1 MHRIAAHLPDY
12 DRFVT
17 FCLGAAGY
25 GLLEYLYRGRTHWT
39 MLLAGGAALVL
50 LRGLNRRMAG
60 APLVLRALAGAL
72 AVTGLE
78 LAIGLVCNRALG
90 WAVWDCSALWGN
102 LWGQVCPL
110 SRPPHGLCWL
120 LRPPQAAGPALGR
133 IRPPHPS
140 SGGEQPPPELI

>member
-90 WAVWDCSALWGN
+90 WAVWDYSALWGN

-110 SRPPHGLCWL
+110 FSLYWFGLCL
-120 LRPPQAAGPALGR
+120 LVLPALDR
-133 IRPPHPS
+133 AFPAA
-140 SGGEQPPPELI
+140 PPPTPED

>member
-50 LRGLNRRMAG
+50 
-60 APLVLRALAGAL
+60 
-72 AVTGLE
+72 
-78 LAIGLVCNRALG
+78 
-90 WAVWDCSALWGN
+90 
-102 LWGQVCPL
+102 
-110 SRPPHGLCWL
+110 
-120 LRPPQAAGPALGR
+120 PALDR
-133 IRPPHPS
+133 AFPAA
-140 SGGEQPPPELI
+140 PPPAPED